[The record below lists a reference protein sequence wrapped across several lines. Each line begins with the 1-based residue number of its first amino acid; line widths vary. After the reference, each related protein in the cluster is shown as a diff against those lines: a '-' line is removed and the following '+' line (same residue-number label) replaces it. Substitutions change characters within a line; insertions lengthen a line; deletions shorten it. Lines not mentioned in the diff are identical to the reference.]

1 MKKNWYLPIA
11 VLAGGAS
18 LAVWTA
24 ATAAP
29 PTAVTPGVK
38 VVADVT
44 PGSDTARDTFQLED
58 SPKPDDSPSL
68 LSTPSPTASITA
80 IPDHVAPQTQLV
92 PAQPQTYAP
101 VQTTDDKGGL
111 RAPGVSDDGPT
122 HDLNDD
128 KGGLRAP
135 GVSDDGPTHDLNDDK
150 GGLRD
155 KGVSDDGGNHDSGDD
170 KGGDR

>member
-1 MKKNWYLPIA
+1 MKKNWYLPVA
-11 VLAGGAS
+11 ALAGAAS
-18 LAVWTA
+18 LSVWTA
-24 ATAAP
+24 ATAGP

-44 PGSDTARDTFQLED
+44 PRSDTAGGTPSGTASTLKTED

-68 LSTPSPTASITA
+68 LPEPTPTANITA

-92 PAQPQTYAP
+92 PAQLQTFAP

-111 RAPGVSDDGPT
+111 RPAGVSDDGPS
-122 HDLNDD
+122 HDL
-128 KGGLRAP
+128 
-135 GVSDDGPTHDLNDDK
+135 TDDK

-155 KGVSDDGGNHDSGDD
+155 DKVSDDGPSHDSGDD
-170 KGGDR
+170 KGGKR